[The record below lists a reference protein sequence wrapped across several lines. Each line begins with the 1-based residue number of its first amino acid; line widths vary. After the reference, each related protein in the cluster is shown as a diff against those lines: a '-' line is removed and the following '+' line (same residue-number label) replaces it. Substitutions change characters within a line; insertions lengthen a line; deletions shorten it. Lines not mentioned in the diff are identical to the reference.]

1 MTRYQSFSPRTEIV
15 FGDGLLERLQAYRGQ
30 RVGIVTDDFM
40 ARSGPL
46 DRVLAHLEGCTVEI
60 FAEAIPEPPLATVSA
75 GARLFAEFR
84 PDVVLALGGGSPI
97 DAAKAILAVVRGID
111 PSHPI
116 RLVAI
121 PTTSGTGSEVTAF
134 AVISD
139 PVNNRKFPLISKD
152 LIPDVAILDPE
163 FVRTAPP
170 KVTADTGMDVITHA
184 IEAVVARGASNFTD
198 AFAEKALE
206 LAFAALPKAYEN
218 GNDLAARDA
227 MHQASCLAG
236 MAFTEA
242 GLGLNHGLAH
252 AIGGRLHLVHG
263 RINAVLLPHVIAW
276 NAGLSDDAPGC
287 RETAGRY
294 ARIAARVGLD
304 VPGTRAG
311 VVALIRAIEA
321 LNARFGIPSSL
332 RGLGVAIEDYR
343 RAIPDLAA
351 AAFADACT
359 AGNPRRPVLAD
370 LEMLLDR
377 AGG

>member
-1 MTRYQSFSPRTEIV
+1 MSRYKSFTPRTEIV
-15 FGDGLLERLQAYRGQ
+15 FGEGLLERLEAYRGQ
-30 RVGIVTDDFM
+30 RVGIVTDEFM

-46 DRVLAHLEGCTVEI
+46 DRVKAHLDGCEVAV
-60 FAEAIPEPPLATVSA
+60 FAEAIPEPPLATVAA

-97 DAAKAILAVVRGID
+97 DAAKAILAVVRSAD
-111 PSHPI
+111 TSRKI

-121 PTTSGTGSEVTAF
+121 PTTSGTGSEVTSF

-139 PVNNRKFPLISKD
+139 PANNRKFPLISAD
-152 LIPDVAILDPE
+152 LIPDVALLDPE

-184 IEAVVARGASNFTD
+184 IEAVVARGASNFSD
-198 AFAEKALE
+198 AFAEKSLE
-206 LAFAALPKAYEN
+206 LAFAALPRAYDN

-252 AIGGRLHLVHG
+252 ALGGRFHLVHG
-263 RINAVLLPHVIAW
+263 RINAVLMPHVIAW
-276 NAGLSDDAPGC
+276 NAGLADEAPGC
-287 RETAGRY
+287 RETAARY
-294 ARIAARVGLD
+294 ARIALRVGLD

-311 VVALIRAIEA
+311 VIALIRAIEA
-321 LNARFGIPSSL
+321 FNLRFGIPSTL
-332 RGLGVAIEDYR
+332 CGLGLDTGEYR
-343 RAIPDLAA
+343 RAIPDVAA
-351 AAFADACT
+351 AAMADACT
-359 AGNPRRPVLAD
+359 AGNPRRPSLAE
-370 LEMLLDR
+370 LEQLLGQ

>member
-1 MTRYQSFSPRTEIV
+1 MTRYQSFTPRTEIV
-15 FGDGLLERLQAYRGQ
+15 FGEGLLERLEAYRGQ
-30 RVGIVTDDFM
+30 RVGIVTDEFM

-46 DRVLAHLEGCTVEI
+46 DRVMAHLGGCEVKV
-60 FAEAIPEPPLATVSA
+60 FAEAIPEPPLATVAA
-75 GARLFAEFR
+75 GARLFADFR

-97 DAAKAILAVVRGID
+97 DAAKAILAVVRGMD
-111 PSHPI
+111 SSHPI

-139 PVNNRKFPLISKD
+139 PANNRKFPLISND
-152 LIPDVAILDPE
+152 LIPDVALLDPE

-184 IEAVVARGASNFTD
+184 IEAVVARNASNFTD

-242 GLGLNHGLAH
+242 GLGINHGLAH
-252 AIGGRLHLVHG
+252 ALGGRFHLVHG
-263 RINAVLLPHVIAW
+263 RLNAVLLPHVIAW
-276 NAGLSDDAPGC
+276 NAGLVDDAPGC

-294 ARIAARVGLD
+294 ARIALRVGLD

-311 VVALIRAIEA
+311 VIALIRAIEA
-321 LNARFGIPSSL
+321 FNERFAIPSTL
-332 RGLGVAIEDYR
+332 RGLGLDIGEYR

-351 AAFADACT
+351 AAMADACT
-359 AGNPRRPVLAD
+359 AGNPRRPSLAE
-370 LEMLLDR
+370 LEQLLDR

>member
-1 MTRYQSFSPRTEIV
+1 MTRYQTFTPRTEIV
-15 FGDGLLERLQAYRGQ
+15 FGDGLLERLHAYRGQ
-30 RVGIVTDDFM
+30 RVGIVTDEFM
-40 ARSGPL
+40 AKSGPL
-46 DRVLAHLEGCTVEI
+46 DRVMGYLDGCQVKV

-75 GARLFAEFR
+75 GARLFADFR

-97 DAAKAILAVVRGID
+97 DAAKAILAVVRGMD
-111 PSHPI
+111 PAHPI

-139 PVNNRKFPLISKD
+139 PANNRKFPLISPD

-206 LAFAALPKAYEN
+206 LAFAALPKAFDK
-218 GNDLAARDA
+218 GNDIAARDA

-242 GLGLNHGLAH
+242 GLGINHGLAH
-252 AIGGRLHLVHG
+252 AIGGQFHLVHG
-263 RINAVLLPHVIAW
+263 RINAILLPHVIAW
-276 NAGLSDDAPGC
+276 NAGLLDHAPET
-287 RETAGRY
+287 RETAARY
-294 ARIAARVGLD
+294 ARIAQRVGLD

-321 LNARFGIPSSL
+321 LNARFAIPASL
-332 RGLGVAIEDYR
+332 RGLGLDIGAYR

-351 AAFADACT
+351 AAYADACT
-359 AGNPRRPVLAD
+359 AGNPRRPGLAE
-370 LEMLLDR
+370 LSMLLDR